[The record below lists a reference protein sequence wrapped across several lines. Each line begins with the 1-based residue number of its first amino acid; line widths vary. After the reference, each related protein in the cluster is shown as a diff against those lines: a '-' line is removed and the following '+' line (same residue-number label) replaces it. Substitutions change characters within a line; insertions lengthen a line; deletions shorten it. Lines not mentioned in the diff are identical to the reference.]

1 MKECTKTIIQ
11 RLIKQNEENLKTI
24 TDNWAEGY
32 AFGVHDGYVDVLRAF
47 GIETD
52 EEYYNQ

>member
-1 MKECTKTIIQ
+1 MKECIKTIIQ

-24 TDNWAEGY
+24 TDNWDEGY

>member
-1 MKECTKTIIQ
+1 MKGRIKEVIHQ
-11 RLIKQNEENLKTI
+11 LIKQNEENLKTI

-32 AFGVHDGYVDVLRAF
+32 TFGVHDGYVDVLQAF